1 VNEHN
6 WNAMKEEAIDHLRKL
21 VQFDTSNPPGNE
33 RDAANYIRDL
43 LQSEGISAEVVES
56 APQRA
61 NVFATLEGDR
71 SRQPLLLLS
80 HLDVVP
86 AEPDKWRVAPF
97 SAEIKD
103 GYVWG
108 RGTLDTKGLTV
119 MELMAL
125 ITAKRQNL
133 ALKRDI
139 KFAALADEE
148 CGGKYGAEWVAENHY
163 DKVSSEFCLNEGG
176 IALRSEQGR
185 IYMVAT
191 AEKGVCWSVLTARGR
206 TGHASMPHQD
216 NAVVTM
222 AHAIDRIARYRSPVR
237 ITKTVSRFLAAA
249 SAYDKRAGRLRFA
262 AVPLLGRYV
271 MRKVPD
277 RLIGAMLHNTFSPTV
292 VQGGSKV
299 NIIPG
304 ECTLKVDSRVLPGV
318 SKEQW
323 LDELRSVLAELPVD
337 VQPEQ
342 FHEATESEVDTE
354 FYRVIEAAVK
364 AADPDAVVAPFMVPG
379 ATDSRFLR
387 PKGMV
392 SYGIMP
398 LALPQEEIDTVHGVD
413 ERISLEA
420 FERGLTITCDI
431 VRNFCT

>member
-1 VNEHN
+1 MNEHN
-6 WNAMKEEAIDHLRKL
+6 WNATKEEAIDHLRKL
-21 VQFDTSNPPGNE
+21 VQCDTSNPPGNE

-43 LQSEGISAEVVES
+43 LQSEGISAEVIES
-56 APQRA
+56 APARA
-61 NVFATLEGDR
+61 NVFATLAGDG

-86 AEPDKWRVAPF
+86 AQPEKWRFPPF

-108 RGTLDTKGLTV
+108 RGTLDTKSLTV

-125 ITAKRQNL
+125 ITAKRQGL

-148 CGGKYGAEWVAENHY
+148 CGGKHGAEWVAENHY
-163 DKVSSEFCLNEGG
+163 DKVSAEFCLNEGG

-191 AEKGVCWSVLTARGR
+191 AEKGVCWSVLTARSR
-206 TGHASMPHQD
+206 TGHASMPHED
-216 NAVVTM
+216 NAVVTV
-222 AHAIDRIARYRSPVR
+222 ARATNRIARYRSPVR
-237 ITKTVSRFLAAA
+237 ITKTVSRFLTAA
-249 SAYDKRAGRLRFA
+249 SAYEKRLGQVRLA
-262 AVPLLGRYV
+262 TVPLLGRHV
-271 MRKVPD
+271 MRKIPD
-277 RLIGAMLHNTFSPTV
+277 RFTAMLHNTFAPTV

-304 ECTLKVDSRVLPGV
+304 ECTLKLDSRMLPGV
-318 SKEQW
+318 TKEQW
-323 LDELRSVLAELPVD
+323 LRELRGILGELPID

-354 FYRVIEAAVK
+354 FYRVIEAAIK
-364 AADPDAVVAPFMVPG
+364 QADPEAVVAPFMVPG

-387 PKGMV
+387 LKGMV

-398 LALPQEEIDTVHGVD
+398 LALPQEEIDTIHGVD

-431 VRNFCT
+431 VRDFCT